1 MLNWKGRDYKTIFDV
16 LLVDKRLFKLL
27 DNIEPE
33 IRCINVCDVL
43 NNISFYI
50 IVLTK
55 HKT

>member
-1 MLNWKGRDYKTIFDV
+1 MLNWKGRDYKIFDV

-33 IRCINVCDVL
+33 MRCINVCDVL